1 MKPEPIEIEDVET
14 VPLVVRNVDGEGVL
28 FTEDGKKIGHQV
40 QNVGHYYYQGHGH
53 ERVTMFRATFIVGD
67 MKRDVPGE

>member
-1 MKPEPIEIEDVET
+1 MKTIEIEGVET

-40 QNVGHYYYQGHGH
+40 EGVGHYYYQGHGS
-53 ERVTMFRATFIVGD
+53 ERVTMYRATFIVGS
-67 MKRDVPGE
+67 MKPDIP